1 MPSFSIAL
9 RLRSNKEFIY
19 LKIVNTEPNFPSFGP
34 QIGTQNPVHI
44 TEALEQQSSQEN
56 VSDHQMGAKLG
67 ALGLPTISQAERD
80 SVFDAGMWQ

>member
-9 RLRSNKEFIY
+9 RFRSNKEFMY

-44 TEALEQQSSQEN
+44 IEALEQQSSQEN

-67 ALGLPTISQAERD
+67 ALSLPTISQAKREWVD
-80 SVFDAGMWQ
+80 DVGMWQ